1 MQLVYQQIR
10 DVARVDSTVLI
21 EGETGTGKELVARA
35 IHSSSHRKNK
45 PFIAVNCA
53 GLTESLLSS
62 QLFGHKR
69 GAFTGAIEDHQGLLE
84 AANGGTLLL
93 DEIGD
98 IPVTVQNQLLR
109 VLQEREIT
117 RLENRGRGRSTC
129 ECWRRPTGT

>member
-1 MQLVYQQIR
+1 MTCAACSMSGRNFTIYLGKSAAMQQVYQQIR

-35 IHSSSHRKNK
+35 IHASSHRKDK

-69 GAFTGAIEDHQGLLE
+69 GAFTGAIEDHQGLWKPPT
-84 AANGGTLLL
+84 AA
-93 DEIGD
+93 
-98 IPVTVQNQLLR
+98 PCCWM
-109 VLQEREIT
+109 
-117 RLENRGRGRSTC
+117 RSAIY
-129 ECWRRPTGT
+129 R